1 MNAERANGVDAARPK
16 RRIRPANGVRDNACQ
31 SGTQRS
37 QNGSNAARAGAENSV
52 DDACHSGTQPSH
64 LGCNGAR
71 PSDAAPEATERDP
84 MGRFAPGNQGG
95 PGNPFARLMGMLRCA
110 LVRRIKPEAVEAIAD
125 VLIEL
130 AKAGDVPA
138 ARLVLSYGIG
148 KPSEAVNPD
157 TLDLAE
163 WDIYRRGPVSLDDLR
178 GIVEGIPLDVVGPMV
193 RTARPYLNA
202 NMAETVRNVLM
213 PDLAP
218 TLSRKERREARRR
231 RRAEAAAATGVNP
244 PG

>member
-1 MNAERANGVDAARPK
+1 VTPRL
-16 RRIRPANGVRDNACQ
+16 
-31 SGTQRS
+31 SQR
-37 QNGSNAARAGAENSV
+37 
-52 DDACHSGTQPSH
+52 
-64 LGCNGAR
+64 AR
-71 PSDAAPEATERDP
+71 PSEKAPEATERDP
-84 MGRFAPGNQGG
+84 LGRFAPGNQGG

-125 VLIEL
+125 VLIER

-178 GIVEGIPLDVVGPMV
+178 GIVEGIPLDVLGPAV
-193 RTARPYLNA
+193 RAAKPYLNL
-202 NMAETVRNVLM
+202 NMAETVRNVFN
-213 PDLAP
+213 PDP
-218 TLSRKERREARRR
+218 PPKRKVSRQERRAARRR
-231 RRAEAAAATGVNP
+231 NAEEAAACPVGDRR
-244 PG
+244 